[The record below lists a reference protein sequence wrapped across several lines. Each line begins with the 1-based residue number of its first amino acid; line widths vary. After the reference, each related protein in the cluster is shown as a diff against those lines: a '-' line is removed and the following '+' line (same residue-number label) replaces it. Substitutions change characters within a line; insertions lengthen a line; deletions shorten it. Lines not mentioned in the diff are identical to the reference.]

1 VCVHSSVYTRIL
13 HGDAVY
19 CVSAIRGGQ
28 PQIARAAL
36 AVSEYLPGPSHSIA
50 LLALS
55 MIWPFAEVVMTLRRS
70 FVPISLAALLAACAS
85 VPTHRAPES
94 AREITFE
101 LPTSPIRTRDQL
113 LAAFAAHGLPVAS
126 SQPGVIEFQAPRER
140 GILGF
145 DEVFARAIIT
155 PLECGTRVTLFGEET
170 HYPNATAR
178 QGSATRIGPG
188 SSGRARDLWSKLQSI
203 GNSLRADTAATRGG
217 T

>member
-1 VCVHSSVYTRIL
+1 
-13 HGDAVY
+13 
-19 CVSAIRGGQ
+19 
-28 PQIARAAL
+28 
-36 AVSEYLPGPSHSIA
+36 
-50 LLALS
+50 
-55 MIWPFAEVVMTLRRS
+55 MTLRRS

-85 VPTHRAPES
+85 VPTHRAPEP

-101 LPTSPIRTRDQL
+101 LTTSPIRTHDQL

-126 SQPGVIEFQAPRER
+126 AQPGVIEFQAPRER

-155 PLECGTRVTLFGEET
+155 LFGEET

-178 QGSATRIGPG
+178 QGSATRIGPA
-188 SSGRARDLWSKLQSI
+188 SSGRARDVWSKLQSI

-217 T
+217 TYQASS